1 MDEIKELHLMIV
13 SPEHILFDG
22 KVEAVTLPGSRGAF
36 MVLPG
41 HAPVVSTLGKGIVR
55 YRLKNQEE
63 EITVKGGF
71 VEVNNDEM
79 SVCVEV

>member
-41 HAPVVSTLGKGIVR
+41 HAPVVSTLGEGVVR

-63 EITVKGGF
+63 EITDKGGR
-71 VEVNNDEM
+71 VEINNDKM
-79 SVCVEV
+79 TDCVAV